1 MIKFT
6 FITLMMILGMSSV
19 SFGKSYLC
27 ITERGLFI
35 LPDENWLMDK
45 KKGLDKNK
53 ILVKTEGNNKK
64 MISVKYFGDDVNY
77 CMVGKVIIQKGI
89 VISGVGE
96 SIKGGDYLTCRQPE
110 TSSEGGFTG
119 VEFNLNIRT
128 RVFNLYT
135 MSLKRNLR
143 LGMSIFGKCEE
154 I

>member
-1 MIKFT
+1 MKIVIFVAL
-6 FITLMMILGMSSV
+6 IMTLRDSTV

-27 ITERGLFI
+27 
-35 LPDENWLMDK
+35 LPSIAAYLSEDSVSVSDYS
-45 KKGLDKNK
+45 KNNSGDQ